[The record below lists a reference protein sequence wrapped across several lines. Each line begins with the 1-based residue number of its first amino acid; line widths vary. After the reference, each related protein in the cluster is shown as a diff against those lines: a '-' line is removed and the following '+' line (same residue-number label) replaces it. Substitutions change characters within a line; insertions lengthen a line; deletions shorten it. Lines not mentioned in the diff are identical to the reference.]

1 MKFQFMLIKTK
12 IYEDNL
18 NLIVVLLCAITSFCL
33 VIGGYKLFC
42 FIETLTYPSINDNV
56 SIGKCGIH
64 ESYCIEKTNKSFSYS
79 LGKSTVGCYCCFY
92 WNCKTIFE
100 NDAEYELAKQKFAL
114 LEKEK
119 EITEY
124 EWKIFKNWIKEILS
138 TKSLSVGEINVVFC
152 SDDYLLNINRQF
164 LGHDYYTDIIT
175 FDTSEYNPVESN
187 KRGRISADIFISLDT
202 VLANADTY
210 DTTFNRELYRVII
223 HGILHMVFIIYLI
236 FFN

>member
-1 MKFQFMLIKTK
+1 MIHFEVEDASFNLRRK
-12 IYEDNL
+12 I
-18 NLIVVLLCAITSFCL
+18 AI
-33 VIGGYKLFC
+33 
-42 FIETLTYPSINDNV
+42 
-56 SIGKCGIH
+56 
-64 ESYCIEKTNKSFSYS
+64 
-79 LGKSTVGCYCCFY
+79 
-92 WNCKTIFE
+92 
-100 NDAEYELAKQKFAL
+100 
-114 LEKEK
+114 
-119 EITEY
+119 
-124 EWKIFKNWIKEILS
+124 KNWIKEILS

-223 HGILHMVFIIYLI
+223 HGILHCMGYDDHSPQDFENMKALEEEALSLLEQLYGDDI
-236 FFN
+236 FSSQTYALGK

>member
-1 MKFQFMLIKTK
+1 MIHFEVEDASFNLRRK
-12 IYEDNL
+12 I
-18 NLIVVLLCAITSFCL
+18 AI
-33 VIGGYKLFC
+33 
-42 FIETLTYPSINDNV
+42 
-56 SIGKCGIH
+56 
-64 ESYCIEKTNKSFSYS
+64 
-79 LGKSTVGCYCCFY
+79 
-92 WNCKTIFE
+92 
-100 NDAEYELAKQKFAL
+100 
-114 LEKEK
+114 
-119 EITEY
+119 
-124 EWKIFKNWIKEILS
+124 KNWIKEILS

-223 HGILHMVFIIYLI
+223 HGILHCMGYDDHSPQDFEKMKALEEEALSLLEQLCGDDI
-236 FFN
+236 FSSQTYTSGK